1 MLLLSGGFAIAM
13 GATACLL
20 RPYTESASVTAATTL
35 PHVTASL
42 NLLTTV
48 LLLLA
53 FAAVRAGLRH
63 RHRWLML
70 AAVATSA
77 LFLVTYLT
85 YHALAPIYLF
95 PGPAAL
101 KPYYYTLL
109 ISHVLMAAVSAP
121 LVLITLA
128 RGLDGWRRG
137 VFARHRALARW
148 TLPVWLYSSVSGLLV
163 YLALYH
169 LFTPEG

>member
-1 MLLLSGGFAIAM
+1 MFAV
-13 GATACLL
+13 TV
-20 RPYTESASVTAATTL
+20 ASTL

-42 NLLTTV
+42 NALTTL

-53 FAAVRAGLRH
+53 FGAVRLGLRE

-77 LFLVTYLT
+77 LFLIVYLT

-101 KPYYYTLL
+101 KPYYYALL
-109 ISHVLMAAVSAP
+109 ISHVVMAAISAP
-121 LVLITLA
+121 MVLVTLV